1 MRVLICD
8 DERPA
13 RERLM
18 RLLGEL
24 PDVEVIGE
32 AENGLECLQKSHQL
46 QPSVVL
52 LDMRM
57 PLMDGLATAEQLA
70 RQATPP
76 AVVFCTA
83 YDEHALA
90 AFDVQAAGYLLKP
103 VTKERLREALQR
115 AQVIHH
121 AQQQHSEGQT
131 PAASRRT
138 HISAR
143 THRGVELI
151 ALEDIRYFMADQKY
165 VTVRHS
171 QGEILIDE
179 TLKDLENE
187 FTGSFIRIHRNALLS
202 LRYLDGLELVS
213 PGQYQVRIRGID
225 DRLAVSR
232 RHLAELRETMQ
243 KL

>member
-1 MRVLICD
+1 MRILICD

-13 RERLM
+13 RERLS
-18 RLLGEL
+18 RLLVEMS
-24 PDVEVIGE
+24 DVEVVGE
-32 AENGLECLQKSHQL
+32 AENGLDCLQKVHQL

-57 PLMDGLATAEQLA
+57 PLMDGLSTAAQLA
-70 RQATPP
+70 RQDHPP

-90 AFDVQAAGYLLKP
+90 AFYVQAAGYLLKP

-115 AQVIHH
+115 AKVIHQ
-121 AQQQHSEGQT
+121 AQADAGS
-131 PAASRRT
+131 PARHQRS

-151 ALEDIRYFMADQKY
+151 AIEDIRYFMADQKY

-179 TLKDLENE
+179 TLKDLEHE
-187 FTGSFIRIHRNALLS
+187 FAGSFIRIHRNALLS

-225 DRLAVSR
+225 DRLSVSR

-243 KL
+243 NL